1 MGLIPSKNKLIYTFL
16 ISFIVSCGGSGSS
29 NSINDAA
36 MPLIIDI
43 SGLQS
48 EIFSFDPIE
57 LSISSNYSNCSYN
70 LASDDI
76 FWNEVENNTFK
87 FNAPIIFEDQQSYT
101 ITVSSLRTESCPYGQ
116 KNIELS
122 VKKMPTKFNASPSNS
137 NDLKTDYYHIADIG
151 FGGLEITER
160 YSATICY
167 PTPDDC
173 VYYNDELFGQDAHN
187 MATGDFN
194 GDGHEDV
201 VVAWAIFPHTIEEDQ
216 KIDAPIHIYLND
228 GKGHLYEDMS
238 IYATGTYPTHPFAY
252 RVVVRD
258 FNKDGIDDIFAG
270 SMGKSVRYEDYS
282 ENYIKPYPHLLLLS
296 NNDGVFED
304 KSINIE
310 DQNNGD
316 GQKCAFAHEAS
327 GGDFDADGDFDIFAC
342 NILLVNDGLGH
353 FTIHEYIN
361 VEWHQSH
368 MSPMSS
374 LIVDLNNDN
383 YGDLLFWNFDNRYLF
398 ESLPEEGTI
407 LLSNGTSDISLWAK
421 LDLPKGPHAINHNK
435 YNHAASGDIN
445 GDGFQDVVVAITRDE
460 PYYEGAYIQIL
471 VNDQTGFLADET
483 SSRFV
488 EQVRSENHHGEGNIY
503 LRDIDND
510 GDLDIFHSTR
520 DFVNS
525 TSGAH
530 IAINDGQGNFIS
542 NELILPSRPI
552 SNSGWSST
560 SGLMKG
566 LPINLDK
573 KGCLDLIS
581 TSDSWSNN
589 NSTNNYLFSIFNINC
604 SF

>member
-36 MPLIIDI
+36 MPLTIDI

-407 LLSNGTSDISLWAK
+407 LLSNGTSDISLWTK
-421 LDLPKGPHAINHNK
+421 LDLPKGPHEINHNK

-445 GDGFQDVVVAITRDE
+445 GDGFQDIVVAITRDE

-488 EQVRSENHHGEGNIY
+488 EQIRSENHHGEGNIY

-542 NELILPSRPI
+542 NESTLPSRPI
-552 SNSGWSST
+552 SNTGWSTT

-566 LPINLDK
+566 VPINLDN

-589 NSTNNYLFSIFNINC
+589 ISTNNYLFSIFNINC

>member
-361 VEWHQSH
+361 IEWHQSH

>member
-29 NSINDAA
+29 NSINDPA
-36 MPLIIDI
+36 MPLTIDI

-57 LSISSNYSNCSYN
+57 LSISSNYSNCSYS

-101 ITVSSLRTESCPYGQ
+101 IKVSSLRTESCPYGQ

-252 RVVVRD
+252 RVVVKD

-342 NILLVNDGLGH
+342 NILLVNDGFGH

-361 VEWHQSH
+361 IEWHQSH

-407 LLSNGTSDISLWAK
+407 LLSNGTSDISLWTK
-421 LDLPKGPHAINHNK
+421 LDLPKGPHEINHNK

-445 GDGFQDVVVAITRDE
+445 GDGFQDIVVAITRDE

-488 EQVRSENHHGEGNIY
+488 EQIRSENHHGEGNIY

>member
-1 MGLIPSKNKLIYTFL
+1 MHIKNKLIFIFILGFL
-16 ISFIVSCGGSGSS
+16 SSCGGGGSS
-29 NSINDAA
+29 NSTNEVIVPLNINT
-36 MPLIIDI
+36 
-43 SGLQS
+43 SQLQS

-57 LSISSNYSNCSYN
+57 LMISSSNYPNCSFN
-70 LASDDI
+70 LVSDDI
-76 FWNEVENNTFK
+76 FWTENEQNTFR
-87 FNAPIIFEDQQSYT
+87 FNAPITFRDLQTYT
-101 ITVSSLRTESCPYGQ
+101 LSINSISDTNCPSGQ

-122 VKKMPTKFNASPSNS
+122 VKKLATKFDVNPNNS
-137 NDLKTDYYHIADIG
+137 SSLATDYYHIADIG
-151 FGGLEITER
+151 FGGIEITER

-173 VYYNDELFGQDAHN
+173 TTYDQELFGQDAHN

-194 GDGHEDV
+194 GDGFEDLV
-201 VVAWAIFPHTIEEDQ
+201 VIWAIFPHTIEEDQ

-228 GKGHLYEDMS
+228 GNGHLYEDMS
-238 IYATGTYPTHPFAY
+238 VFATGTYPTHPFAY
-252 RVVVRD
+252 RAVIRD
-258 FNKDGIDDIFAG
+258 FNSDGIDDIFAG
-270 SMGKSVRYEDYS
+270 SMGKQVRSEDYS

-296 NNDGVFED
+296 NSEGRFED

-310 DQNNGD
+310 DQNNGE
-316 GQKCAFAHEAS
+316 GQKCGFAHEAS

-342 NILLVNDGLGH
+342 NILLVNDGLGQ
-353 FTIHEYIN
+353 FSIHEYIN
-361 VEWHQSH
+361 IEWHQSY

-374 LIVDLNNDN
+374 LVTGLNNDN
-383 YGDLLFWNFDNRYLF
+383 FADLLFWNFDNRFLF
-398 ESLPEEGTI
+398 ESQPEEGTI
-407 LLSNGTSDISLWAK
+407 LLSNGTDDISSWLK
-421 LDLPKGPHAINHNK
+421 LDLPKGPHEINHNK
-435 YNHAASGDIN
+435 YNHAAAGDIN

-471 VNDQTGFLADET
+471 INDQTGFLVDET

-488 EQVRSENHHGEGNIY
+488 EQVRADNHHGEGNIY

-520 DFVNS
+520 DFANS

-542 NELILPSRPI
+542 NESILPSRPI
-552 SNSGWSST
+552 SNTGWSTT

-566 LPINLDK
+566 VPIDLDK

-589 NSTNNYLFSIFNINC
+589 NSTNNYLFSILNTNC